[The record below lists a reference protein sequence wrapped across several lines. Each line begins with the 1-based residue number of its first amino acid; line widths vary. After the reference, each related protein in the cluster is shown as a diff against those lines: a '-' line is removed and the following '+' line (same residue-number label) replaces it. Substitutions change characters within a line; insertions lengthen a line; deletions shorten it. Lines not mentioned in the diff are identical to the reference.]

1 MKPYDE
7 VVAEFAKMG
16 SQIYK
21 TDPKQH
27 YKSAIGITAKRP
39 MEPGFIPP
47 YQPAKIVTVS
57 FYPNETELPNHEYR
71 VATES
76 LSKWGRTGS
85 LPDYK
90 AAYRDWVA
98 MLELIPFYRD
108 FNMPVFDAL
117 KVRSDEFAWLPLLK
131 LPLPAR
137 SKVGE
142 DDIWVDRPLLWDHLL
157 LLKPPVILVQGLEAA
172 NVVKP
177 MCEDKFPHRIVFQKI
192 GRVGTNAYH
201 QNEFDRVIRDLGE
214 AMMADS
220 R

>member
-1 MKPYDE
+1 MKTYDE
-7 VVAEFAKMG
+7 VVAGFAALG

-21 TDPKQH
+21 TDPRQH
-27 YKSAIGITAKRP
+27 YKTAIGLTAKRP

-47 YQPAKIVTVS
+47 HQPAKIVTVS
-57 FYPNETELPNHEYR
+57 FYPNETELPNREYH
-71 VATES
+71 VAAQS
-76 LSKWGRTGS
+76 LSEWGRTGS
-85 LPDYK
+85 VADYQ

-117 KVRSDEFAWLPLLK
+117 RVRSDEFAWLPLLK

-137 SKVGE
+137 SKVSE
-142 DDIWVDRPLLWDHLL
+142 DDIWVDRPLLWDQLL
-157 LLKPPVILVQGLEAA
+157 LLKPPVILVQGLEVE

-177 MCEDKFPHRIVFQKI
+177 MCEGKFPHQIVLQRI

-201 QNEFDRVIRDLGE
+201 QNEFDRVIRDLRG
-214 AMMADS
+214 AMTTEIV
-220 R
+220 